1 MTDKPELEIGTEAE
15 QGFRESTIA
24 RNDVAEGFESDP
36 FSDPELAEEADEEL
50 DAALESALEAFSL
63 TGRGLNDFERMV
75 RARLTGFSLAD
86 RLEAL
91 TKQLA
96 KLEASMAYVVSY
108 VNTLALPVR
117 DPLDLPD
124 PPAGAADMFA
134 TLAEAD
140 REIAI
145 ATGLN
150 RHNLNT
156 SPGSTK
162 PQFPECPPH
171 MPMDAG
177 VPHDTTL
184 PEFENK
190 LVSEDHRGPI
200 HLDPEDPAL
209 GSQAVNQ
216 SDPID
221 CIHPNDCQFP
231 RCLCGT
237 EFAAMSDQI
246 TAKRSEAIRSTR
258 GPYAIVH
265 DHNDPIGMDRIET
278 QAEPA
283 CTHTMGGSGGDG
295 GAVGVTGRTSY
306 DGSHPNLAG
315 PIDFSPELLAKEA
328 RISGYDANTVAKSV
342 RDAMDDNQAARGA
355 EVRTMVRTAYE
366 DLAGLPGSSATW
378 LVLRKTHLDWLDQL
392 LTTYNPDTQASP
404 PTNAQPKAQAQPSIP
419 IGFQAFADA
428 IGTYWWDNHL
438 SPSALLQPVDGM
450 WRLSP
455 RARDSLASHLMNT
468 FTGAPNWPSPMVG
481 DTPLNHA
488 SPLHEAIYE
497 LGRELEAH
505 QANPQDEQDRTRAIA
520 ILMSPAAALSIA
532 LQACQRL
539 NATLQANTDTW
550 DRTLPPGPA
559 VLSGYDVRAQA
570 QLDAQQAH
578 KALAAIQ
585 LTLAKDMTSPAFAR
599 AWGALT
605 SLIHARHVL
614 HTEDHIETLVI
625 RLDAVRAMHKVLLAV
640 RSLVLHNGNSSES
653 SHG

>member
-1 MTDKPELEIGTEAE
+1 MTNPDLDYDGDTTDGPLPA
-15 QGFRESTIA
+15 TIA
-24 RNDVAEGFESDP
+24 HNDAADGFERSDGARAP
-36 FSDPELAEEADEEL
+36 DSADLAEEADEEL

-75 RARLTGFSLAD
+75 RARLTGFSLAE

-134 TLAEAD
+134 TMAEAD

-150 RHNLNT
+150 RVSHNLNT
-156 SPGSTK
+156 PPGGGV
-162 PQFPECPPH
+162 PL
-171 MPMDAG
+171 DAG
-177 VPHDTTL
+177 VPHDI
-184 PEFENK
+184 
-190 LVSEDHRGPI
+190 GPI
-200 HLDPEDPAL
+200 HLDPNDPAL

-278 QAEPA
+278 KAEPT
-283 CTHTMGGSGGDG
+283 CSHTMTTGTD
-295 GAVGVTGRTSY
+295 VTGRTSY

-468 FTGAPNWPSPMVG
+468 FTGAPNWPSPM
-481 DTPLNHA
+481 A
-488 SPLHEAIYE
+488 EA
-497 LGRELEAH
+497 R
-505 QANPQDEQDRTRAIA
+505 
-520 ILMSPAAALSIA
+520 
-532 LQACQRL
+532 
-539 NATLQANTDTW
+539 
-550 DRTLPPGPA
+550 GPE
-559 VLSGYDVRAQA
+559 VLSGYDARTFAKAQA
-570 QLDAQQAH
+570 ILDGAMDDILNED
-578 KALAAIQ
+578 KKTIALAGDLRQHTQSAPF
-585 LTLAKDMTSPAFAR
+585 LR
-599 AWGALT
+599 AWIALT
-605 SLIHARHVL
+605 SLVHAREGLAPHR
-614 HTEDHIETLVI
+614 TDCETLVLG
-625 RLDAVRAMHKVLLAV
+625 LDAVRAMHKVLLAV
-640 RSLVLHNGNSSES
+640 RSLVLHNGNSVES

>member
-24 RNDVAEGFESDP
+24 RNDVADGFENDP
-36 FSDPELAEEADEEL
+36 FPDPGERLRGPDSAELAEEADDSDF

-75 RARLTGFSLAD
+75 RARLTGFSLAE

-124 PPAGAADMFA
+124 PPAGVAEYIETMKA
-134 TLAEAD
+134 AEAD
-140 REIAI
+140 IR
-145 ATGLN
+145 G

-156 SPGSTK
+156 PPGGGV
-162 PQFPECPPH
+162 PL
-171 MPMDAG
+171 DAG

-278 QAEPA
+278 KAEPT
-283 CTHTMGGSGGDG
+283 CSHTMTTGTD
-295 GAVGVTGRTSY
+295 VTGRTSY

-392 LTTYNPDTQASP
+392 LTTYNPDAQASP

-468 FTGAPNWPSPMVG
+468 FTGAPNWPSPM
-481 DTPLNHA
+481 A
-488 SPLHEAIYE
+488 EA
-497 LGRELEAH
+497 R
-505 QANPQDEQDRTRAIA
+505 
-520 ILMSPAAALSIA
+520 
-532 LQACQRL
+532 
-539 NATLQANTDTW
+539 
-550 DRTLPPGPA
+550 GPE
-559 VLSGYDVRAQA
+559 VLSGYDARTFAKAQA
-570 QLDAQQAH
+570 ILDGAMDDILNED
-578 KALAAIQ
+578 KKTIALAGDLRQHTQSAPF
-585 LTLAKDMTSPAFAR
+585 LR
-599 AWGALT
+599 AWTALT
-605 SLIHARHVL
+605 SLVHAREGLAPHR
-614 HTEDHIETLVI
+614 TDCETLVLG
-625 RLDAVRAMHKVLLAV
+625 LDAVRAMHKVLLAV
-640 RSLVLHNGNSSES
+640 RSLVLHNGNSVES

>member
-24 RNDVAEGFESDP
+24 RNDVADGFESDP
-36 FSDPELAEEADEEL
+36 FSDPGERLRGPDSAELAEEADDSDF

-75 RARLTGFSLAD
+75 RARLTGFSLAE

-124 PPAGAADMFA
+124 PPAGVAEYIETMKA
-134 TLAEAD
+134 AEAD
-140 REIAI
+140 IR
-145 ATGLN
+145 G

-156 SPGSTK
+156 PPGGGV
-162 PQFPECPPH
+162 PL
-171 MPMDAG
+171 DAG

-278 QAEPA
+278 KAEPA

-481 DTPLNHA
+481 TPA
-488 SPLHEAIYE
+488 
-497 LGRELEAH
+497 R
-505 QANPQDEQDRTRAIA
+505 
-520 ILMSPAAALSIA
+520 
-532 LQACQRL
+532 
-539 NATLQANTDTW
+539 
-550 DRTLPPGPA
+550 GPE
-559 VLSGYDVRAQA
+559 VLSGYDARTFAKAQA
-570 QLDAQQAH
+570 ILDGAMDDILNED
-578 KALAAIQ
+578 KKTIALAGDLRQHTQSAPF
-585 LTLAKDMTSPAFAR
+585 LR
-599 AWGALT
+599 AWTALT
-605 SLIHARHVL
+605 SLVHAREGLAPHR
-614 HTEDHIETLVI
+614 TDCETLVLG
-625 RLDAVRAMHKVLLAV
+625 LDAVRAMHKVLLAV
-640 RSLVLHNGNSSES
+640 RSLVLHNGNSVES

>member
-1 MTDKPELEIGTEAE
+1 
-15 QGFRESTIA
+15 
-24 RNDVAEGFESDP
+24 
-36 FSDPELAEEADEEL
+36 L

-124 PPAGAADMFA
+124 PPAGVAEYIETMKA
-134 TLAEAD
+134 AEAD
-140 REIAI
+140 GR
-145 ATGLN
+145 G

-156 SPGSTK
+156 PPGGGV
-162 PQFPECPPH
+162 PL
-171 MPMDAG
+171 DAG

-468 FTGAPNWPSPMVG
+468 FTGAPNWPSPMG
-481 DTPLNHA
+481 
-488 SPLHEAIYE
+488 
-497 LGRELEAH
+497 
-505 QANPQDEQDRTRAIA
+505 
-520 ILMSPAAALSIA
+520 
-532 LQACQRL
+532 
-539 NATLQANTDTW
+539 
-550 DRTLPPGPA
+550 
-559 VLSGYDVRAQA
+559 
-570 QLDAQQAH
+570 
-578 KALAAIQ
+578 
-585 LTLAKDMTSPAFAR
+585 
-599 AWGALT
+599 
-605 SLIHARHVL
+605 
-614 HTEDHIETLVI
+614 
-625 RLDAVRAMHKVLLAV
+625 
-640 RSLVLHNGNSSES
+640 
-653 SHG
+653 